1 MMVLDNQVSVSGQL
15 LIDDL
20 PALAAEGVEIL
31 VCNRPDKE
39 SPDQTDFHIIEAEAK
54 KQGLQV
60 ENIPFAGG
68 QLQPEHVSAFVDL
81 MDTGK
86 RIHAY
91 CRTGNRCTQLWN
103 VAKQV

>member
-1 MMVLDNQVSVSGQL
+1 MMVLDKQVSVSGQL
-15 LIDDL
+15 TPDDL
-20 PALAAEGVEIL
+20 PALVAEGVEVL

-39 SPDQTDFHIIEAEAK
+39 SPDQTDFHVIAEAA
-54 KQGLQV
+54 KQHGLQV

-68 QLQPEHVSAFVDL
+68 QMQPEHVSAFVDL

-91 CRTGNRCTQLWN
+91 CRTGNRCSQLWN
-103 VAKQV
+103 IAKQV